1 MTPFGLGWPN
11 VVSLIRIAVA
21 PFLAVLIL
29 ADTRPSSYLAAGIFV
44 VAAATDGLDGY
55 LARRYR
61 AITRTGQWLDPLA
74 DKILVSTPV
83 VILAA
88 LGEFP
93 WWAAVVIVVREITVL
108 LLRAYL
114 GTRGR
119 SMPAWRGAKVK
130 TTLQLIAVTLYI
142 LPLGEGADVARLSA
156 LMAAVVLTV
165 ATGVAYGVDA
175 WAWAR
180 TDRRMSSIDRTA
192 G

>member
-1 MTPFGLGWPN
+1 VTPFGLGWPN
-11 VVSLIRIAVA
+11 VVSLVRIAVA
-21 PFLAVLIL
+21 PVLAVLIL
-29 ADTRPSSYLAAGIFV
+29 ADARPSSYLAAGIFV

-61 AITRTGQWLDPLA
+61 AITQTGQWLDPLA

-93 WWAAVVIVVREITVL
+93 WWAAVVIVVREIGIS

-114 GTRGR
+114 GSRGR
-119 SMPAWRGAKVK
+119 SMPASRGAKVK

-165 ATGVAYGVDA
+165 TTGVAYWVDA

-180 TDRRMSSIDRTA
+180 RDRRMSSIDRPA

>member
-11 VVSLIRIAVA
+11 VVSLFRIAVA
-21 PFLAVLIL
+21 PILAMLIL
-29 ADTRPSSYLAAGIFV
+29 ADARASSYLAAGIFV
-44 VAAATDGLDGY
+44 VGAATDGLDGY

-61 AITRTGQWLDPLA
+61 ATTQTGQWLDPLA

-88 LGEFP
+88 MGQFP
-93 WWAAVVIVVREITVL
+93 WWAALVIVVREIGVS

-114 GTRGR
+114 GFRGR
-119 SMPAWRGAKVK
+119 SMPASRGAKVK

-142 LPLGEGADVARLSA
+142 LPLGEGADAVKLSA
-156 LMAAVVLTV
+156 LVAAVVLTV
-165 ATGVAYGVDA
+165 VTGVAYGLDA
-175 WAWAR
+175 WGWAR
-180 TDRRMSSIDRTA
+180 GEGRVSPMDRPA

>member
-1 MTPFGLGWPN
+1 VTPFGLGWPN
-11 VVSLIRIAVA
+11 LVSLLRIAVA
-21 PFLAVLIL
+21 PVLAVLIL
-29 ADTRPSSYLAAGIFV
+29 ADNRPSSYVAAGIFV
-44 VAAATDGLDGY
+44 AAAATDGLDGY

-61 AITRTGQWLDPLA
+61 ATTQMGQWLDPLA

-83 VILAA
+83 VILAT

-93 WWAAVVIVVREITVL
+93 WWAAMVIVVREIGVS

-114 GTRGR
+114 GFRGR
-119 SMPAWRGAKVK
+119 SMPASRGAKVK

-142 LPLGEGADVARLSA
+142 LPLGEGAEAAKVSA
-156 LMAAVVLTV
+156 LVAAVVLTV
-165 ATGVAYGVDA
+165 ATGVAYGLDA

-180 TDRRMSSIDRTA
+180 RESRVSPIDGGA

>member
-1 MTPFGLGWPN
+1 VTPFGLGWPN
-11 VVSLIRIAVA
+11 VVSLVRIAVA
-21 PFLAVLIL
+21 PVLAVLIL
-29 ADTRPSSYLAAGIFV
+29 ADARPSSYLAAGIFV

-61 AITRTGQWLDPLA
+61 AITQTGQWLDPLA

-93 WWAAVVIVVREITVL
+93 RWAALVIVVREIGVL

-114 GTRGR
+114 GSRGR
-119 SMPAWRGAKVK
+119 SMPASRGAKVK
-130 TTLQLIAVTLYI
+130 TTLQLVAVTLFI

-156 LMAAVVLTV
+156 LIAAVVLTV
-165 ATGVAYGVDA
+165 TTGVAYGVDA

-180 TDRRMSSIDRTA
+180 GDRRMSSIDRPA

>member
-11 VVSLIRIAVA
+11 VVSLFRIAVA
-21 PFLAVLIL
+21 PVLAVLIL
-29 ADTRPSSYLAAGIFV
+29 ADTRPSSFLAAGIFV

-61 AITRTGQWLDPLA
+61 AATQTGQWLDPLA
-74 DKILVSTPV
+74 DKILVSTPL

-88 LGEFP
+88 MGEFP
-93 WWAAVVIVVREITVL
+93 WWAAVVIVVREIGIS

-114 GTRGR
+114 GFRGR
-119 SMPAWRGAKVK
+119 SMPASRGAKVK

-142 LPLGEGADVARLSA
+142 LPLGEGADAVKLSA
-156 LMAAVVLTV
+156 LAAAVLLTV

-180 TDRRMSSIDRTA
+180 REGRVFPIDRPA

>member
-1 MTPFGLGWPN
+1 VTPFRLGWPN
-11 VVSLIRIAVA
+11 LVSLIRIAVA
-21 PFLAVLIL
+21 PVLAVLIL
-29 ADTRPSSYLAAGIFV
+29 ADNRPSSYLAAGIFV
-44 VAAATDGLDGY
+44 AAAATDGLDGY

-61 AITRTGQWLDPLA
+61 ATTRTGQWLDPLA

-83 VILAA
+83 VILGA

-93 WWAAVVIVVREITVL
+93 WWAAVVIVVREIGVS
-108 LLRAYL
+108 LLRVYL
-114 GTRGR
+114 GSRGR
-119 SMPAWRGAKVK
+119 SMPASRGAKVK

-142 LPLGEGADVARLSA
+142 LPLGAGWDAAKLIA
-156 LMAAVVLTV
+156 LVAAVVLTV

-180 TDRRMSSIDRTA
+180 RENRMSPIDRPA

>member
-1 MTPFGLGWPN
+1 VTPFGLGWPN
-11 VVSLIRIAVA
+11 VVSLVRIAVA
-21 PFLAVLIL
+21 PVLAVLIL
-29 ADTRPSSYLAAGIFV
+29 ADARPTSYLAAGIFV

-61 AITRTGQWLDPLA
+61 AITQTGQWLDPLA

-93 WWAAVVIVVREITVL
+93 WWAAVVIVVREIGVS

-114 GTRGR
+114 VSWGR
-119 SMPAWRGAKVK
+119 SMPASRGAKVK

-142 LPLGEGADVARLSA
+142 LPLGEGADAARLAA
-156 LMAAVVLTV
+156 LIAAVVLTV

-180 TDRRMSSIDRTA
+180 RDRRMSSIHRPA